1 LKQTIGHSSPIGLVY
16 QESLKKL
23 NEYYTNLNTYAHS
36 SIATICNP
44 RFNVSV
50 FQVVLPLSTNDRKRK
65 KIRENIGNCFSM
77 YLQRELAIQRAH
89 RQRESLEAVIDK
101 EDELSD
107 ADLYRRAPVVLKFRH
122 RLSTYLVVVATLLQ
136 RNGID

>member
-1 LKQTIGHSSPIGLVY
+1 MIKKVKELKQTMGHSSPIGLAC

-23 NEYYTNLNTYAHS
+23 NEYYTDLNAHTHS
-36 SIATICNP
+36 SIATICDP
-44 RFNVSV
+44 WFNVSV

-65 KIRENIGNCFSM
+65 KIRENMRNCFST

-89 RQRESLEAVIDK
+89 RQWESLEVVIDE

-107 ADLYRRAPVVLKFRH
+107 ADLYRRAPAVP
-122 RLSTYLVVVATLLQ
+122 
-136 RNGID
+136 